1 MKLSHLDRLSGISG
15 ISGDEQAVAAAI
27 IRKIEGYAR
36 WELDP
41 MGTLYVYKEG
51 RQRRNQPL
59 LVQTCMDETGL
70 LISHITDEGYL
81 RFVTVGELDSRI
93 LPGRQVLVGENKIP
107 GVISCKAIHQ
117 TSREEREK
125 PIPSD

>member
-1 MKLSHLDRLSGISG
+1 MKLSHLDRLSGLSG

-27 IRKIEGYAR
+27 IRRIDGYAR

-51 RQRRNQPL
+51 KERRSQPL
-59 LVQTCMDETGL
+59 LVQTSMDETGL

-81 RFVTVGELDSRI
+81 RFLTAGELDSRV
-93 LPGRQVLVGENKIP
+93 PYEDLVTTEF
-107 GVISCKAIHQ
+107 SEKA
-117 TSREEREK
+117 K
-125 PIPSD
+125 